1 MSPDWSEVV
10 VVTPTDQQDRQTM
23 RGSYGRL
30 FIDGHEIKSV
40 SKVEF
45 SDVINS
51 DDIPEVTVTFN
62 PRNIRIMLDSDLDI
76 DEGEGAL
83 IYNLP
88 RKLRIRK
95 GE

>member
-10 VVTPTDQQDRQTM
+10 VVTPTDDRDGQTV

-30 FIDGHEIKSV
+30 FVDGHEIKSV
-40 SKVEF
+40 SKIAI
-45 SDVINS
+45 SDLVG
-51 DDIPEVTVTFN
+51 DEIPEVTVTFN
-62 PRNIRIMLDSDLDI
+62 PRNIRIMLDSDLAA
-76 DEGEGAL
+76 DENDAL
-83 IYNLP
+83 VYNLP